1 MTSSTNTCL
10 IVRVAA
16 KELTSLILD
25 EERLRAERS
34 DRKSWKSRVTGLEE
48 FAPPQA
54 EGSSPRRPRERRP
67 QGPDED
73 DAEYRLALEASKYQ
87 EEEDRKKRETQ
98 SQDGGDDDDLAKA
111 IKLSK
116 EEEERRRRELEE
128 SNAAS
133 LFDVSPAQATQ
144 PQPTGFNGGYQQ
156 GNQVDW
162 FANPVD
168 QNQMQ
173 NQQTGLMPNAYTGYA
188 QPQATG
194 YQSTFNTP
202 FGPQPTGMDP
212 YGQQQ
217 NVQGFQPQPTGYNPY
232 AQQQQQQQAMQMQ
245 PTSNEGPATQ
255 PGSNNPWATNNQP
268 QQGSMA
274 PTPTGSNNPFA
285 QFNRSQTANPTLS
298 SLGSLPEQKTL
309 STFNQ
314 PQPTLQSHNSFPQAQ
329 PQPQQQQQPLNTNY
343 QQKELNEHESKLN
356 SLLATG
362 DGMDTYGNTGNLRI
376 PAQHTAPGTFI
387 NSAGAGIN
395 KLSAEQTGNNPFMRQ
410 QFTGMPAM
418 NYGSQPPMPTG
429 PAGMNGQ
436 SSNPFGGQQQQQ
448 GQQNQDLIQF

>member
-1 MTSSTNTCL
+1 M
-10 IVRVAA
+10 AA

-54 EGSSPRRPRERRP
+54 EPSSARRPRERRP
-67 QGPDED
+67 NAAGDED

-87 EEEDRKKRETQ
+87 EEEDRKKREGRNP
-98 SQDGGDDDDLAKA
+98 DAGEDDDDLAKA

-116 EEEERRRRELEE
+116 EEDERRRRELEE

-133 LFDVSPAQATQ
+133 LFDDSPAQSAQ

-173 NQQTGLMPNAYTGYA
+173 NQQTGFMPNAYTGYT
-188 QPQATG
+188 QPQGTG
-194 YQSTFNTP
+194 FQTTFNTP

-212 YGQQQ
+212 YNQQQ
-217 NVQGFQPQPTGYNPY
+217 NMQGFQPQPTGYNPY
-232 AQQQQQQQAMQMQ
+232 AQQQQQQQQQQPMQMQ
-245 PTSNEGPATQ
+245 SPVSEGPASQ
-255 PGSNNPWATNNQP
+255 PGSNNPWATGNQA
-268 QQGSMA
+268 QQGGMK

-285 QFNRSQTANPTLS
+285 QFNRSQSTQPTMS
-298 SLGSLPEQKTL
+298 SLGALPEQKTL

-314 PQPTLQSHNSFPQAQ
+314 PPLQSHNSFPLAQ
-329 PQPQQQQQPLNTNY
+329 PQQQPQQQQQQQPFNNY

-395 KLSAEQTGNNPFMRQ
+395 RLNADQTGNNPFMRQ

-418 NYGSQPPMPTG
+418 NYGGQQPMPTG
-429 PAGMNGQ
+429 PAAMNGQ
-436 SSNPFGGQQQQQ
+436 SNNPFGAQQPQQ